1 MKHPWLA
8 ITVLGLIG
16 IAPASAAP
24 VKISKDAPIQFFL
37 MERVKQGDTDQ
48 VNFTPDTEKAILA
61 AIVNAGFNAQSDDEA
76 PLVSKTTLKYS
87 EMHTQGDTSAEF
99 LGYVHMRTGVDGSM
113 TFKTDKGQ
121 KVVLKTDVSEVHW
134 LLDKKQAF
142 AQARKA
148 GAKYA
153 LLTNVL
159 VEEVHTPG
167 ALQRTYNVSVDASL
181 HLASNGRAVRSF
193 SESLTR
199 MGATA
204 SAAAKDAAQ
213 YLGKKMAQDMDTN

>member
-8 ITVLGLIG
+8 IAIPVITGFI
-16 IAPASAAP
+16 PASATP
-24 VKISKDAPIQFFL
+24 VQISKEAPIQFFL
-37 MERVKQGDTDQ
+37 VERVRQGDTDQ

-61 AIVNAGFNAQSDDEA
+61 AIVNAGFNAQSDDET
-76 PLVSKTTLKYS
+76 PLISKTTLKYS

-99 LGYVHMRTGVDGSM
+99 LGYVHMRSGVDGSM

-121 KVVLKTDVSEVHW
+121 KVVLKTDVNEVHW

-153 LLTNVL
+153 LLANVL
-159 VEEVHTPG
+159 VEEVHSPG
-167 ALQRTYNVSVDASL
+167 ALQRTYNVSLDASL
-181 HLASNGRAVRSF
+181 HLAANGRAVRSF
-193 SESLTR
+193 SDSLTR

-204 SAAAKDAAQ
+204 SAAAKEAAQ
-213 YLGKKMAQDMDTN
+213 YLAKKMAQDMDAN